1 MRSLKKG
8 GIYAGDPI
16 CSRCYGFATA
26 KKKLEEQ
33 CAGYAAIT
41 LLVGGFKR
49 TGQSLRMLNV
59 KYPST
64 ANCARVENSPGNLPN
79 LTSWNGM
86 ILSTTRGPL
95 AEPLSFFANL
105 QGAVYAENRDV
116 TEDIVLI
123 DFGRLGWPR

>member
-1 MRSLKKG
+1 MRRV
-8 GIYAGDPI
+8 
-16 CSRCYGFATA
+16 RCDDV
-26 KKKLEEQ
+26 
-33 CAGYAAIT
+33 
-41 LLVGGFKR
+41 VGRGLQ
-49 TGQSLRMLNV
+49 TDWTELQDVDV

-64 ANCARVENSPGNLPN
+64 ATRARVESFPGNLPN
-79 LTSWNGM
+79 LISWNGM

-123 DFGRLGWPR
+123 DFGRLGWP